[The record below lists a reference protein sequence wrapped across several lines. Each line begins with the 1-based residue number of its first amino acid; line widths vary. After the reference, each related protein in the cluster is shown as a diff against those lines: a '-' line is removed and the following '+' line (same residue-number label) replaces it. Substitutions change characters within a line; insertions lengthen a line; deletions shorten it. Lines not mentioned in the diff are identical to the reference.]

1 MTDAP
6 LIPAFDSLLHEAFPG
21 LVHVLDVTAAVVSLM
36 SLAVMLVGVARFA
49 LRFLGGEFAAAGRP
63 ARIDAARVDLGRYI
77 LAGLELLIVADII
90 HTTLSL
96 TLWNLLYLALLVLI
110 RSVISYFLLHEL
122 SAIGRRGDGEGPG

>member
-1 MTDAP
+1 MADAP

-21 LVHVLDVTAAVVSLM
+21 LVSAFDVIAAVVSVL
-36 SLAVMLVGVARFA
+36 SLAVMLIGVARFA
-49 LRFLGGEFAAAGRP
+49 LRFGAAELAGEGRG
-63 ARIDAARVDLGRYI
+63 ARIDAARVELGRYI

-96 TLWNLLYLALLVLI
+96 TLWNLLFLALLVMI

-122 SAIGRRGDGEGPG
+122 DALERAGTGHKAG